1 MGYCDDGRVGLSAG
15 VEVGV
20 GEGTLGGDYGD
31 VVVIVVGDGLLHS
44 LQLGVEVEVCIRRE
58 VLGVE

>member
-1 MGYCDDGRVGLSAG
+1 MGYCDDGRVGLRAG

-20 GEGTLGGDYGD
+20 GEGALGGDYGD

-44 LQLGVEVEVCIRRE
+44 LQLGVEVEVCIRGR

>member
-1 MGYCDDGRVGLSAG
+1 MGYCDDGRVGLRAG

-20 GEGTLGGDYGD
+20 GEGTLGGDDGD

-44 LQLGVEVEVCIRRE
+44 LQLGVEVEVCIR
-58 VLGVE
+58 G